1 MLTEQEIKLLAREL
15 MAARILEAQPS
26 KERIVLYTG
35 MYESMKDFLTVEQ
48 FGQLFIAIHE
58 YYIAGTE
65 PPKGSPI
72 AFAFSVYKNQFRIN
86 DGRSETSADNGS
98 KGGRPPKEKPI
109 EDLGSKNNLTSDLGF
124 ENNLTPEIGF
134 EKEPKKPAFMNNE
147 DRRVNKEDEV
157 LNPEPKEVESPTIS
171 PFDRLKKF
179 KSIWLSDIQAKY
191 THVDAFKV
199 GETWEKWLATQSEEK
214 ANSTDLKYLCNSFVY
229 FITNANNNAERIAK
243 NRKYSPQ
250 EAAAINQE
258 AKAMTK
264 LNQPFD

>member
-1 MLTEQEIKLLAREL
+1 M
-15 MAARILEAQPS
+15 P
-26 KERIVLYTG
+26 
-35 MYESMKDFLTVEQ
+35 
-48 FGQLFIAIHE
+48 
-58 YYIAGTE
+58 
-65 PPKGSPI
+65 
-72 AFAFSVYKNQFRIN
+72 
-86 DGRSETSADNGS
+86 
-98 KGGRPPKEKPI
+98 
-109 EDLGSKNNLTSDLGF
+109 
-124 ENNLTPEIGF
+124 
-134 EKEPKKPAFMNNE
+134 
-147 DRRVNKEDEV
+147 
-157 LNPEPKEVESPTIS
+157 

-264 LNQPFD
+264 LNQSFD

>member
-1 MLTEQEIKLLAREL
+1 MIVYRSFYESIKELPKANQAEVWEAVFELGFNFKEIELKGLSLTVFRLMSPVIKKNIAQFKNGKKPKDKPKQNAIQAEAKDEPSLSQ
-15 MAARILEAQPS
+15 LEA
-26 KERIVLYTG
+26 E
-35 MYESMKDFLTVEQ
+35 
-48 FGQLFIAIHE
+48 A
-58 YYIAGTE
+58 
-65 PPKGSPI
+65 
-72 AFAFSVYKNQFRIN
+72 
-86 DGRSETSADNGS
+86 
-98 KGGRPPKEKPI
+98 KPI
-109 EDLGSKNNLTSDLGF
+109 KSQTEAYKDKDNNKDK
-124 ENNLTPEIGF
+124 EVD
-134 EKEPKKPAFMNNE
+134 KEPFKKIDEQIENPA
-147 DRRVNKEDEV
+147 
-157 LNPEPKEVESPTIS
+157 PTMP

>member
-1 MLTEQEIKLLAREL
+1 MIVYRSFYESIKELPKANQAEVWEAVFELGFNFKEIELKGLSLTVFRLMSPVIKKNIAQFKNGKKPKDKPKQNAIQAEAKDEPSLSQ
-15 MAARILEAQPS
+15 LEA
-26 KERIVLYTG
+26 E
-35 MYESMKDFLTVEQ
+35 
-48 FGQLFIAIHE
+48 A
-58 YYIAGTE
+58 
-65 PPKGSPI
+65 
-72 AFAFSVYKNQFRIN
+72 
-86 DGRSETSADNGS
+86 
-98 KGGRPPKEKPI
+98 KPI
-109 EDLGSKNNLTSDLGF
+109 KSQTEAYKDKDNNKDK
-124 ENNLTPEIGF
+124 EVD
-134 EKEPKKPAFMNNE
+134 KEPFKKI
-147 DRRVNKEDEV
+147 DEQIE
-157 LNPEPKEVESPTIS
+157 NTAPTMP